1 MAYRTNNDAAGCL
14 GYLITI
20 AIIAA
25 IVGTCSG
32 IDNVK
37 TRNEYYENARKAVEQ
52 NDTYSAQSAY
62 TKFLKKKQTGKKA
75 DEARTFLLSYYQ
87 DLPIYYKSSIG
98 GIETNVGTFERAS
111 LDFSGTEFSTQIK
124 ELMDQKIE
132 NAYQEALLTGT
143 IDGWNLYKQKV
154 TYDYWRDADEQ
165 IQRIEDEMW
174 STEPK
179 AWAAATKSGSLEAY
193 NKYMELYP
201 KGAHARQADKKV
213 IDLSVAYIFDSEH
226 GTLPSMDHS
235 YYGGGSTSTIS
246 VTNDTQYTLT
256 LLYSGPSSK
265 RLVLSPHATQS
276 LTLTNGNY
284 KIAASVN
291 SAGVR
296 PYAGTETLSGGGY
309 DISYYISSST
319 STLPSTFNYNSI
331 YK

>member
-1 MAYRTNNDAAGCL
+1 MSTN
-14 GYLITI
+14 I
-20 AIIAA
+20 
-25 IVGTCSG
+25 
-32 IDNVK
+32 
-37 TRNEYYENARKAVEQ
+37 
-52 NDTYSAQSAY
+52 
-62 TKFLKKKQTGKKA
+62 
-75 DEARTFLLSYYQ
+75 
-87 DLPIYYKSSIG
+87 
-98 GIETNVGTFERAS
+98 GTFEKAS
-111 LDFSGTEFSTQIK
+111 LDFTGSDLAQQITD
-124 ELMDQKIE
+124 LMNQKIE
-132 NAYQEALLTGT
+132 AEYQNALLTGT

-154 TYDYWRDADEQ
+154 TYDYWRDAEEQ
-165 IQRIEDEMW
+165 IQIIEDAMW

-179 AWAAATKSGSLEAY
+179 AWAAATKSGTLDAY
-193 NKYMELYP
+193 NKYMEMYP
-201 KGAHARQADKKV
+201 KGAHARQADKKI

>member
-1 MAYRTNNDAAGCL
+1 MCHNRYNKCPD
-14 GYLITI
+14 
-20 AIIAA
+20 
-25 IVGTCSG
+25 
-32 IDNVK
+32 K
-37 TRNEYYENARKAVEQ
+37 
-52 NDTYSAQSAY
+52 
-62 TKFLKKKQTGKKA
+62 
-75 DEARTFLLSYYQ
+75 
-87 DLPIYYKSSIG
+87 
-98 GIETNVGTFERAS
+98 
-111 LDFSGTEFSTQIK
+111 
-124 ELMDQKIE
+124 
-132 NAYQEALLTGT
+132 GT
-143 IDGWNLYKQKV
+143 IDGWNLYKLRV

-165 IQRIEDEMW
+165 IQKIENEQW

-179 AWAAATKSGSLEAY
+179 AWAAASKSNSLEAY
-193 NKYMELYP
+193 EKYMELFP
-201 KGAHARQADKKV
+201 HGAHARQADKKV
-213 IDLSVAYIFDSEH
+213 IDLSVANIFSGEH

-276 LTLTNGNY
+276 LTLTNGSY
-284 KIAASVN
+284 HIAASVN

-331 YK
+331 YR